1 VQFQNVGCN
10 MCHNVS
16 FTTPAS
22 TIAALSHQTATLYSD
37 LLVHD
42 MGPGLA
48 DNVKQGNATGD
59 QFRTAPLWGIG
70 QRYFFLHDGRTTDIV
85 QAIEDHMS
93 NANGVYPNSEA
104 NQVITNFNNL
114 STTNQQDLVNFL
126 RSL

>member
-1 VQFQNVGCN
+1 LSNV
-10 MCHNVS
+10 
-16 FTTPAS
+16 
-22 TIAALSHQTATLYSD
+22 TATLYSD

-85 QAIEDHMS
+85 QAIEDHRS
-93 NANGVYPNSEA
+93 NGNGVYPNSEA
-104 NQVITNFNNL
+104 NTVINNFDAL
-114 STTNQQDLVNFL
+114 SAGNQQDLVNFL